1 MFEDVRDLPHRG
13 LLVNELGGLQ
23 TGKQAVEFIVGFSR
37 YRSNQSER
45 ELLADYR
52 QRLQQVL
59 LLGWQPID
67 TRGQHRLNRRWDL
80 NRIERFGEL
89 DRAVANQRAL
99 LEQRLHDLFDE
110 ERIALGLL
118 ENQAFERR
126 EFAPVVEQRV
136 QHFLAGLGAER
147 IEPQLRVVGFV
158 APVVSELGPVVD
170 QHQNPR
176 RAERFREQVEQ
187 RV

>member
-1 MFEDVRDLPHRG
+1 MLEDIRDLPHRG
-13 LLVNELGGLQ
+13 LLVNELGSLQ

-37 YRSNQSER
+37 YCSNQSER
-45 ELLADYR
+45 KLLADYR

-80 NRIERFGEL
+80 NRIERFGEP

-136 QHFLAGLGAER
+136 QHFLAGLGGER
-147 IEPQLRVVGFV
+147 IEPELRIVSLV
-158 APVVSELGPVVD
+158 APVVGKLRPVIH
-170 QHQNPR
+170 QHQQPR
-176 RAERFREQVEQ
+176 RANRVGQQVQQ
-187 RV
+187 R